1 MRIAG
6 QRSSVVAW
14 APAVLALAV
23 AALGSGCAAGRSAPN
38 STGGGSQDAGSGS
51 GTAGSSVGVTGSA
64 GSGTGAGGAGGSTG
78 ASTGSGGT
86 GFAGTG
92 GGAGATGT
100 AGTSGGT
107 AGTTGTAGT
116 GGLDGGVPG
125 MCLVTIASLIP
136 GSFSGLEAGPSSVLR
151 MQASVSGYPG
161 NPDGG
166 AVQWLWSVKM
176 AGTSSLA
183 IFPFTPVDD
192 TGSTI
197 DVALGTAGTY
207 QIEAHVVGAPSC
219 DRAPLIVTVN
229 PPQTPSFR
237 FRVTPP
243 AATQLP
249 VRELL
254 VKSTDAASGAQTLD
268 LLKDGPS
275 TLVSLTP
282 VDVRGFPL
290 PSYVRVTSPAFLF
303 DLEGSTGRGA
313 LIAPLATSLT
323 YDVLVVPDNGL
334 APLIVSGTPD
344 SVSTKMAI
352 GPGAAVTGSM
362 RDGNGQ
368 AVSGARVAL
377 KAGQRPSTVGVSGAD
392 GSFTLTT
399 REGTLSAAILPPAG
413 SGLPEAYVA
422 ASPGIALPAG
432 ASSLDLAMSWAKVPA
447 AALTI
452 KVSGPG
458 AGAPVAGASVRA
470 DLATPLSNVGTL
482 TVHGA
487 PDVQLA
493 ATGTA
498 HADGVTDAQ
507 GVAHLGLLP
516 TGTYHVIVAPPQD
529 PASAIT
535 LADVA
540 LAAAGTTAAVTLAAP
555 VTFSGTLKP
564 MGATA
569 GATVTAIDRGLL
581 AAATLPT
588 ATAAADGT
596 YALKLAAGRTY
607 ELLVEP
613 NAATTLARAVVDV
626 VTPTSAGGSR
636 TQVVPSALLWKGSI
650 KGGALVVAGALVQV
664 YCAEPASSCLDAT
677 LAVAQGTTAAN
688 GTVTLALPN
697 PSP

>member
-1 MRIAG
+1 MRQAG
-6 QRSSVVAW
+6 LASSRVAW
-14 APAVLALAV
+14 STVALALVV
-23 AALGSGCAAGRSAPN
+23 AALAGGCAAGSSN
-38 STGGGSQDAGSGS
+38 STGGAGPADAGYGT
-51 GTAGSSVGVTGSA
+51 GTAGTGS
-64 GSGTGAGGAGGSTG
+64 SSTG
-78 ASTGSGGT
+78 TAGTSSTGSGGESGST
-86 GFAGTG
+86 GTAGASASGTAGTT
-92 GGAGATGT
+92 AS

-116 GGLDGGVPG
+116 GTLDGGVPAA
-125 MCLVTIASLIP
+125 CLVMITSLIP
-136 GSFSGLEAGPSSVLR
+136 GSFAGLEAGPSSVLR
-151 MQASVSGYPG
+151 MQASVSNYVG
-161 NPDGG
+161 NADGG

-176 AGTSSLA
+176 AGAASLA
-183 IFPFTPVDD
+183 IFPWTPVDD
-192 TGSTI
+192 AGTTI

-219 DRAPLIVTVN
+219 DRAPLIVTVS

-249 VRELL
+249 VREML
-254 VKSTDAASGAQTLD
+254 VTSTDAASGAQSLD
-268 LLKDGPS
+268 LLNDGPS
-275 TLVSLTP
+275 TVVSLTP
-282 VDVRGFPL
+282 VDVRNFPL
-290 PSYVRVTSPAFLF
+290 PSYVRITSPAFLF
-303 DLEGSTGRGA
+303 DLEGSTERGA

-344 SVSTKMAI
+344 SVSTKMAMMAI

-362 RDGNGQ
+362 RDGDGQ

-399 REGTLSAAILPPAG
+399 REGTLSAAILAPAG
-413 SGLPEAYVA
+413 SGLPDAYVT
-422 ASPGIALPAG
+422 ASPGIALAAG
-432 ASSLDLAMSWAKVPA
+432 ATSLDLGMSWAKVPA

-452 KVSGPG
+452 KVSTPG
-458 AGAPVAGASVRA
+458 GLAVAGAGVRA

-487 PDVQLA
+487 PDVQLPA
-493 ATGTA
+493 SGTA
-498 HADGVTDAQ
+498 HADGVTDAL
-507 GVAHLGLLP
+507 GVVHLGLLP
-516 TGTYHVIVAPPQD
+516 TGTYHVIVAPPED

-535 LADVA
+535 LADVV
-540 LAAAGTTAAVTLAAP
+540 LPAAGTTAAIALAAP
-555 VTFSGTLKP
+555 VTFLGTLEP
-564 MGATA
+564 LGATA
-569 GATVTAIDRGLL
+569 GAKVTAIDRGLL

-596 YALKLAAGRTY
+596 YALALAAGRSY

-613 NAATTLARAVVDV
+613 SAATTLARAVVDV
-626 VTPTSAGGSR
+626 VTPMSTSAGGSR

-650 KGGALVVAGALVQV
+650 KGGGSVVSGALVQV

-677 LAVAQGTTAAN
+677 LAVAQGTTAPD